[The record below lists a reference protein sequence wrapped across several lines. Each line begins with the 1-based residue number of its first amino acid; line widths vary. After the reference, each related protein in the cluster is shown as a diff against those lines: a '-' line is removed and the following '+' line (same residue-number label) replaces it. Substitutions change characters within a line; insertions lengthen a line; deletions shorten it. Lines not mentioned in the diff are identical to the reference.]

1 MHFRCID
8 CLPPKQREL
17 NHICSKH
24 GVKITAATKRRAS
37 ITAEFSLAGG
47 ENLTVVQPLPGVFSR
62 ETQRECQT
70 QAAFVWSKQHPFTR
84 TFRNPANQ
92 ARAGAQSHQIWLAED
107 KKTALC
113 FSEASYMAEETDI
126 LAPTDSAASSAGG
139 ELRVMG
145 RGVLVVQPVSVSA
158 THSDPGQRHFSSSSS
173 PISSGKIFTVFTE
186 ALAYKINT
194 GKGPASRQEKERL
207 DFSSKRCNF
216 FLGSS
221 MQGNL
226 TLSFSVTGRR
236 KPCPAGWHFLLVR
249 GISPPC
255 QGRATA
261 FSPGLWGLQSPS
273 STQERWKPEGKQTM
287 SSFCRNH
294 VATMMW
300 YN

>member
-1 MHFRCID
+1 MVNGASATCNEWRTACEKKHMSSMHFRCID

-24 GVKITAATKRRAS
+24 GVKITAATQGRAS

-47 ENLTVVQPLPGVFSR
+47 ENLSVVQPLPGVFSR
-62 ETQRECQT
+62 ETQQECQT

-113 FSEASYMAEETDI
+113 FFEASYMAEETDI
-126 LAPTDSAASSAGG
+126 RTPTDSAASSAGG
-139 ELRVMG
+139 ELCAVG
-145 RGVLVVQPVSVSA
+145 RGVLVEQPVSA

-186 ALAYKINT
+186 ALAYKTDT
-194 GKGPASRQEKERL
+194 GKGPASRQEKGRL

-216 FLGSS
+216 SLGSY
-221 MQGNL
+221 MQGDL
-226 TLSFSVTGRR
+226 TLSFSVTGHR
-236 KPCPAGWHFLLVR
+236 KPCPAG
-249 GISPPC
+249 
-255 QGRATA
+255 
-261 FSPGLWGLQSPS
+261 
-273 STQERWKPEGKQTM
+273 
-287 SSFCRNH
+287 
-294 VATMMW
+294 
-300 YN
+300 